1 MKEPSY
7 NKVLKLKR
15 QEITYEN
22 KTRKLIC
29 QTKIAALMVGIL
41 TVKENSNLD
50 FKIQKENNQ

>member
-15 QEITYEN
+15 QEIIYEN